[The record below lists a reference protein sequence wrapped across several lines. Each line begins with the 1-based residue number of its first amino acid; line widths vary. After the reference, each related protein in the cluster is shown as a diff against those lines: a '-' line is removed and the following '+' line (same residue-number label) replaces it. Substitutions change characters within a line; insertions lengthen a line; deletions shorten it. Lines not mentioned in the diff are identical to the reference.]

1 MTNIHDPNEND
12 AVMAQYYDDFRQ
24 FIYTPNEEFYN
35 RRKQASANKA
45 QKKLLRLSLVQF
57 YELTTDVHDEMN
69 RRLANPPAEDFLP
82 PLESLHP
89 KRNQARKKLYML
101 QDPRFKDLVFDML
114 YEIERRRS
122 PNEWPYDT
130 ADSSVDGQSLDPTS
144 TGVATSSPSTIPMSQ
159 TGAPNAD
166 GMYNSHENSSEMNN
180 LDSAQANPQDTRS
193 LNNRPTPP
201 SIIIP
206 NSNASDIKINSSP
219 DDNGYNTIHA
229 NSLESPLKSPGNTLL
244 QTSMLTPTKSTLVED
259 TDDDET
265 SDVSDDHSFNN
276 PHAHPIDIHNPSSS
290 WTSPE
295 VTADSKEPPL
305 RSLAHDDFSG
315 THSTI
320 PSSSYDHQPNHPQ
333 QSNYNQTTD
342 GISGPGNNDDDLDG
356 VQAQLRDKD
365 EQIQLLIG
373 EGTRL
378 DENITKLEEQ
388 LAESEALKDTLVD
401 ENGRLHEMIGH
412 SEVAKDQALTE
423 LEKTKRE
430 FAAQSENYLNEIES
444 QQRALANLQI
454 QHEQLKEKHQAV
466 LDGKDDMG
474 KMGAM
479 AAAGAGV
486 GAIAGAAAKSGF
498 PSANDPLQSRLVALE
513 ELLTEKELQISS
525 LKEELHYERE
535 KTAGLNDGVSSLSG
549 ADSKAYSDMA
559 GAAAS
564 TTSRSLSGV
573 NSSHSGAESPEKYK
587 HMEQELKE
595 HQRMTESVRLEAAE
609 FLKEMRALVDS
620 QPTWSSERAAKQI
633 DALKLEIEEWKKR
646 YNQSKA
652 EIRSLRVS
660 TYGLNPDTLY
670 DGNNYKIA
678 DNTTILSEHG
688 LVVDVDVAAFQ
699 LAVDEFV
706 LASRDTEKSAQQIK
720 YLHSVVQVIK
730 VLTQEIAAAPL
741 TELKHLDPDVEQ
753 LQREITQATG
763 LVSATANSLIT
774 STRNFVVAGGMS
786 SLFLLDAVAAD
797 LSAAVIELVKLVKVR
812 PTMPPPPPP
821 PAKPTLPAS
830 QQSQQK
836 NLNHKPLPPNHPNEI
851 SDSIVTESGE
861 EFVILP
867 RELPSGNMNSNNNL
881 NGGGEDTHLKP
892 GDTRSIDF
900 DKFSTSLSNRNR
912 YGSYIRDP
920 RDIKFDLQNLAE
932 NTVIELQEYLENE
945 TAGVIDAIQ
954 ELLTG
959 IKGTANYSTL
969 RSNIT
974 NITDSVRTMIE
985 ATSGMMTQSK
995 HWQLKEH
1002 GTYIVDSLENCCQRM
1017 KVLYGDSAIHDE
1029 AAIPDKNFKQRL
1041 AGISF
1046 DMAKCTTELVKTV
1059 EEVNLKLEINDI
1071 EERLR

>member
-1 MTNIHDPNEND
+1 MTSIHDSSND
-12 AVMAQYYDDFRQ
+12 AVMAQYYEDFRK

-69 RRLANPPAEDFLP
+69 RRLANPPAGDFLP

-114 YEIERRRS
+114 YEIERRRA
-122 PNEWPYDT
+122 PNEWSYDS
-130 ADSSVDGQSLDPTS
+130 ADSGADGQPLDPISTGIATS
-144 TGVATSSPSTIPMSQ
+144 TPAT
-159 TGAPNAD
+159 TGAPNGD
-166 GMYNSHENSSEMNN
+166 GMYNSNENTSEMNN
-180 LDSAQANPQDTRS
+180 FDSGQANAQDTRS
-193 LNNRPTPP
+193 LSNRPTPP
-201 SIIIP
+201 SIVIP
-206 NSNASDIKINSSP
+206 NSNANDINNS
-219 DDNGYNTIHA
+219 IHA

-265 SDVSDDHSFNN
+265 SEVSDDNSFNN
-276 PHAHPIDIHNPSSS
+276 PHAHPMDIPNSSS
-290 WTSPE
+290 TWTSPD
-295 VTADSKEPPL
+295 VAANSKEPPS
-305 RSLAHDDFSG
+305 RSITHDDFSG
-315 THSTI
+315 THNKI
-320 PSSSYDHQPNHPQ
+320 PPPSYERQPNHPH
-333 QSNYNQTTD
+333 QSNYNQAAD
-342 GISGPGNNDDDLDG
+342 GISGPGNHDDDLDG
-356 VQAQLRDKD
+356 FQAQLRDKD

-388 LAESEALKDTLVD
+388 LAESESLKDTLVE

-412 SEVAKDQALTE
+412 AELAKDQALAE
-423 LEKTKRE
+423 LEAKKRE
-430 FAAQSENYLNEIES
+430 FTAQSDNYLNEIES

-454 QHEQLKEKHQAV
+454 QHEQLKEKYQAI
-466 LDGKDDMG
+466 LGDKDGAG
-474 KMGAM
+474 KIAAV

-486 GAIAGAAAKSGF
+486 GAIAGAAANSGL
-498 PSANDPLQSRLVALE
+498 PAANDPPQSRLTALE
-513 ELLTEKELQISS
+513 KLLTEKELQISS
-525 LKEELHYERE
+525 LQEELHQERE
-535 KTAGLNDGVSSLSG
+535 RTMVLNGGASSSSSLALEHTGLDFKTNMAG
-549 ADSKAYSDMA
+549 AGA

-564 TTSRSLSGV
+564 TMSRSISAI
-573 NSSHSGAESPEKYK
+573 NASHPEAEFREKYK
-587 HMEQELKE
+587 QMEQELKA
-595 HQRMTESVRLEAAE
+595 HQKMTENVRSEAAE

-633 DALKLEIEEWKKR
+633 DALKIEIEEWKKR
-646 YNQSKA
+646 YTQSKA
-652 EIRSLRVS
+652 EIRSLRAS

-670 DGNNYKIA
+670 YGNNYKIA

-688 LVVDVDVAAFQ
+688 LVADVDVAAFQ

-706 LASRDTEKSAQQIK
+706 LASRDTDKSAQQIK
-720 YLHSVVQVIK
+720 YLHSVVQVTK
-730 VLTQEIAAAPL
+730 VLTQEIAAAPSA
-741 TELKHLDPDVEQ
+741 ELKHLDPDVEQ

-763 LVSATANSLIT
+763 LVSAAANSLIT

-812 PTMPPPPPP
+812 PTMAPPPPL
-821 PAKPTLPAS
+821 PAKSSLPPS
-830 QQSQQK
+830 QQQQQQSQTK
-836 NLNHKPLPPNHPNEI
+836 NLNHKPLPPTHPNEA
-851 SDSIVTESGE
+851 SDAIVTENGE
-861 EFVILP
+861 DFVILP

-881 NGGGEDTHLKP
+881 NGGEDDSHLKP

-900 DKFSTSLSNRNR
+900 DKFSPSLTNRNR

-920 RDIKFDLQNLAE
+920 QNIKFDLQNLAD

-954 ELLTG
+954 GLLTG
-959 IKGTANYSTL
+959 IKGTANYRTL

-1002 GTYIVDSLENCCQRM
+1002 GAYIVDSLENCCQRM
-1017 KVLYGDSAIHDE
+1017 KVLYGDSAIYDE
-1029 AAIPDKNFKQRL
+1029 TAIPDKNFKQRL